1 MQLSK
6 GQNTHQAVSAHEACN
21 IKIINNKQN
30 NYCQL
35 IKKKQATTKAKVIFQ
50 NIFWLKHNLI
60 SLMALYIEIYL
71 PLKLF
76 GINKLQ
82 TKLHPTEKRVSQS
95 N

>member
-35 IKKKQATTKAKVIFQ
+35 IKKKASNDKSKGNFPKHFLVKA
-50 NIFWLKHNLI
+50 
-60 SLMALYIEIYL
+60 
-71 PLKLF
+71 
-76 GINKLQ
+76 
-82 TKLHPTEKRVSQS
+82 QS
-95 N
+95 NIPDGIVYRNLLAFETVRYQ